1 MEHWRRQIHHP
12 RMLIFSQ
19 SDPPLQNIQG
29 NQSYEVRRW
38 PLQILLERFKPSYFF
53 LFFFVSC
60 FLAKSFK
67 CSIFQTSNFLFKLFT
82 VVKRR
87 GLIFFLSNHLSNKM
101 FRSRADYPKI
111 EQYYHDPMVSS
122 LRTTHEMY
130 MHFYFTIDFLPED
143 VLCSIYEKRYLRT
156 ALLLW
161 AH

>member
-29 NQSYEVRRW
+29 DQSYEVRRW
-38 PLQILLERFKPSYFF
+38 PLQIRLERFKPSYFF

-67 CSIFQTSNFLFKLFT
+67 CSIFQTWNFLFKLFT

-87 GLIFFLSNHLSNKM
+87 GLNFFYPIICRIKCSGRVPIIQRLSNIITTRWCQVCERHTKCTCTFISRLTFFLKT
-101 FRSRADYPKI
+101 
-111 EQYYHDPMVSS
+111 YYVPFMKSD
-122 LRTTHEMY
+122 
-130 MHFYFTIDFLPED
+130 I
-143 VLCSIYEKRYLRT
+143 
-156 ALLLW
+156 
-161 AH
+161 